1 MQYAVQHL
9 SRKIDD
15 TSVEKMLKKVTWPTL
30 TEDFRRSRN
39 SFKLSMFSK
48 QNESRSHLLNV
59 KKYKLS
65 LEKFKTFE
73 FSKKR
78 FSSNWIFN
86 PRKNLS
92 ELGFGKKIIVN
103 FYFYFRLHTG
113 TRINFFSTKF
123 YQFLRYF
130 SVKKIGFCARKFKD
144 IKY

>member
-65 LEKFKTFE
+65 LEKFSNFQKTFAR
-73 FSKKR
+73 K
-78 FSSNWIFN
+78 WIFN
-86 PRKNLS
+86 PRKKPWTTSNGGEETTRRVNYGKFTKNPWKLNHHLLS
-92 ELGFGKKIIVN
+92 KM
-103 FYFYFRLHTG
+103 
-113 TRINFFSTKF
+113 
-123 YQFLRYF
+123 
-130 SVKKIGFCARKFKD
+130 SVKCNSTTIKWCAEKQVSCARLFFN
-144 IKY
+144 